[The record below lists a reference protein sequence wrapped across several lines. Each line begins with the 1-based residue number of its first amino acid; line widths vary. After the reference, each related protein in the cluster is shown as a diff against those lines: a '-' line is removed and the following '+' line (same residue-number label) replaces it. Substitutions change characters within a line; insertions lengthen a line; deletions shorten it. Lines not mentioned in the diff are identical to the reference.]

1 MYDNWEDLEKSIIGC
16 KKCKLCNNRTNIVF
30 ADGNK
35 NANVMLI
42 GEGPGADEDKQGVPF
57 VGKAG
62 QLMNKAFEGL
72 GIDRKKLY
80 IANIVKCRPPNNRVP
95 EEDEA
100 RACLDYLRNQVI
112 LVKPQII
119 VLMGSTALQ
128 NILGKEYK
136 ITASRGKW
144 VEKKG
149 ILYMPTWHPAALL
162 RDETKKIDTS
172 NMYIE
177 GSNDDLKVGD
187 TINHD
192 TLGIGVILSVD
203 GSFIEVAFK
212 IGIKKLMKN
221 HKSIRKVG

>member
-16 KKCKLCNNRTNIVF
+16 KKCKLCTNRTNIVF

-42 GEGPGADEDKQGVPF
+42 GEGPGADEDRQGVPF
-57 VGKAG
+57 VGRAG

-72 GIDRKKLY
+72 GIDRTKLY

-136 ITASRGKW
+136 ITASRGNW
-144 VEKKG
+144 IEKKG
-149 ILYMPTWHPAALL
+149 IMYLPTWHPAALL
-162 RDETKKIDTS
+162 RDENKKIDFWRDFKKVI
-172 NMYIE
+172 NMCEELKINIE
-177 GSNDDLKVGD
+177 KE
-187 TINHD
+187 I
-192 TLGIGVILSVD
+192 
-203 GSFIEVAFK
+203 
-212 IGIKKLMKN
+212 
-221 HKSIRKVG
+221 

>member
-1 MYDNWEDLEKSIIGC
+1 MYNNWEDLEKSIIGC
-16 KKCKLCNNRTNIVF
+16 KKCKLCTNRTNIVF

-112 LVKPQII
+112 LVKPKII
-119 VLMGSTALQ
+119 VLLGSTALK
-128 NILGKEYK
+128 NILGEEYG

-144 VEKKG
+144 VEKKE

-162 RDETKKIDTS
+162 RDENKKIDFWK
-172 NMYIE
+172 
-177 GSNDDLKVGD
+177 DLKLVKQKAD
-187 TINHD
+187 EMK
-192 TLGIGVILSVD
+192 
-203 GSFIEVAFK
+203 IE
-212 IGIKKLMKN
+212 I
-221 HKSIRKVG
+221 